1 MDKNK
6 IYQNFFEQMNEALEW
21 MMTEERPYVVAA
33 YIEGAACAVSR
44 MLECPAAME
53 AHLTPAIVA
62 NLTPEE
68 SAEFTKAWLRA
79 TEEKE

>member
-6 IYQNFFEQMNEALEW
+6 IYQIFFEQMNEALEW

-33 YIEGAACAVSR
+33 YLEGAACAVSR
-44 MLECPAAME
+44 MLELPAAMV
-53 AHLTPAIVA
+53 AHLA
-62 NLTPEE
+62 PEE

>member
-21 MMTEERPYVVAA
+21 MMTEDRPYVVAA

-44 MLECPAAME
+44 MLECPAAMM
-53 AHLTPAIVA
+53 AH
-62 NLTPEE
+62 LTPEE
-68 SAEFTKAWLRA
+68 SEEFTKAWLRA